1 MKKMLVLASSALTLL
16 LAVPAVAQSDA
27 PLDIV
32 FTHHSSASNTFW
44 QAVQKGFMDACQ
56 KIGANCQM
64 VFTQTEGSV
73 AEQAANMQA
82 ALARQP
88 DALLTSIVDDQAFDQ
103 ILAGA
108 CDAGVIVIAVNVDDS
123 EGAKGNCRAAFIGQ
137 GFVPAGYSL
146 GEAMSDYFPATGPI
160 KAVVGVNAPGQN
172 FSEQRAAGV
181 VNFLEAFKAEH
192 PDREISWERID
203 SATDLAVAA
212 ERVGAYLN
220 ANPDTTVYFDTGF
233 WGAGVARALRDQGVE
248 PGKILIG
255 GFDLVPEVLREMENG
270 YVQVQVDQQPYMQGF
285 MPVMQVYLASKLGL
299 APSDIDTG
307 QGIVRAD
314 QAAAIMELS
323 AQGLR

>member
-1 MKKMLVLASSALTLL
+1 M
-16 LAVPAVAQSDA
+16 
-27 PLDIV
+27 
-32 FTHHSSASNTFW
+32 
-44 QAVQKGFMDACQ
+44 
-56 KIGANCQM
+56 
-64 VFTQTEGSV
+64 
-73 AEQAANMQA
+73 
-82 ALARQP
+82 
-88 DALLTSIVDDQAFDQ
+88 
-103 ILAGA
+103 
-108 CDAGVIVIAVNVDDS
+108 
-123 EGAKGNCRAAFIGQ
+123 
-137 GFVPAGYSL
+137 
-146 GEAMSDYFPATGPI
+146 
-160 KAVVGVNAPGQN
+160 VGVNAPGQN

-192 PDREISWERID
+192 PDRQISWERID

-285 MPVMQVYLASKLGL
+285 MPVMQVYLASKFGL